1 MFLYTY
7 TYQKCYDLSKKVDIC
22 NVLKIFFF
30 LSLVIKMNKKQ
41 LLWTKQK
48 NAKRICTKSL
58 LFNDSKIKSKECHG
72 NKKRKTAR
80 TSTKQLQILFW
91 RRRDKK
97 QREYGRME
105 DIDIRIRL
113 KETKKSKTIWTNLL
127 GLRKMFLYI
136 GKKIPYIV
144 QKRNEKKLIFGGIE
158 NNKRESHN
166 PKNLVFINDVL
177 DFHKS
182 NTDKTLIYNN
192 VTFGRKGYK
201 YLIVWKDYD

>member
-1 MFLYTY
+1 
-7 TYQKCYDLSKKVDIC
+7 
-22 NVLKIFFF
+22 
-30 LSLVIKMNKKQ
+30 
-41 LLWTKQK
+41 
-48 NAKRICTKSL
+48 
-58 LFNDSKIKSKECHG
+58 
-72 NKKRKTAR
+72 
-80 TSTKQLQILFW
+80 
-91 RRRDKK
+91 
-97 QREYGRME
+97 ME